1 MRIVLSWQSLVGFR
15 GTETYLLTVAAAL
28 ERLGHDV
35 LIYAPETGPCADFA
49 RAHGTRVIEQEAQL
63 PASAD
68 AILAQDAATAYTM
81 ASHYP
86 RAVRVFVAHSTAFS
100 LQTPPQL
107 DGVCQA
113 VVAMNER
120 VGRHI
125 EQLAWHPRV
134 VRLRQPIDLQRF
146 CFRATYLEQRRPPRV
161 LWLSNNVGRARQQ
174 MLERACEAAGL
185 KLRRRGQIASPTATP
200 EDDIAVAE
208 IVISLGRGVLEAM
221 ASGRAAYVFGVAG
234 GDGWVTADSYPALE
248 RDGFSG
254 RAFPDPIGLERLTSD
269 LRQWC
274 EEMGE
279 VGRDLACTHHDA
291 DHHAVQLLEL
301 IEELDAPS
309 VEPPSAAAELARL
322 VRLEWHQTMEAR
334 FARSQHLP
342 RRRYRWAD
350 RIASPLDRLRARRG
364 QANNRQ

>member
-1 MRIVLSWQSLVGFR
+1 MRILLSWHSLVGFR

-35 LIYAPETGPCADFA
+35 LIHAPETGPCADFA
-49 RAHGTRVIEQEAQL
+49 RARGTRVIEQEAQL
-63 PASAD
+63 PASTD
-68 AILAQDAATAYTM
+68 VVLAQDAATAYTM
-81 ASHYP
+81 ACRYP
-86 RAVRVFVAHSTAFS
+86 RAVRVFVAHSTAFP

-107 DGVCQA
+107 DGICQA

-120 VGRHI
+120 VQRHV

-161 LWLSNNVGRARQQ
+161 LWLSNNSGTARRR
-174 MLERACEAAGL
+174 MLECACEAAGL
-185 KLRRRGQIASPTATP
+185 KLRRIGQIASPTATP
-200 EDDIAVAE
+200 EDDIAEAE

-254 RAFPDPIGLERLTSD
+254 RAFSDPVGLERLTND
-269 LRQWC
+269 LTQWR

-301 IEELDAPS
+301 IEDLDGPS
-309 VEPPSAAAELARL
+309 VEPPSAASELARL
-322 VRLEWHQTMEAR
+322 VRLEWQQRMEAR
-334 FARSQHLP
+334 FARRAHLP
-342 RRRYRWAD
+342 LRRYRWAD
-350 RIASPLDRLRARRG
+350 RIASPLDRLRARRER
-364 QANNRQ
+364 ARDRQ